1 MGVGGLKLIEND
13 DEKKL
18 RGIFPCVD
26 LSFHM
31 ISEIFLAF
39 CQYYEK
45 LWSDSSFYLFFAEAE
60 SLLVNIKKSEDP
72 AKNKLLLIFFCLRYT
87 RLMSSHSIST

>member
-1 MGVGGLKLIEND
+1 MSLDDRILKKSLMGVGGLKLIEND

-31 ISEIFLAF
+31 ISEIFFGILP
-39 CQYYEK
+39 
-45 LWSDSSFYLFFAEAE
+45 
-60 SLLVNIKKSEDP
+60 I
-72 AKNKLLLIFFCLRYT
+72 LRKI
-87 RLMSSHSIST
+87 MK

>member
-26 LSFHM
+26 LPYDQWDFFGILPILRKIM
-31 ISEIFLAF
+31 KWFLVLFIFR
-39 CQYYEK
+39 
-45 LWSDSSFYLFFAEAE
+45 WSRVSSCE
-60 SLLVNIKKSEDP
+60 
-72 AKNKLLLIFFCLRYT
+72 
-87 RLMSSHSIST
+87 H